1 MNNKAIVVKG
11 LKKAFKDIKVL
22 KDVNIE
28 VEKGM
33 IYSLLGS
40 NGAGKTT
47 TIKILTTLLKAD
59 AGSVFMQ
66 GIDVLHH
73 PNKIHSMISLTGQY
87 AAVDESLT
95 GMENLIIMGRLHHI
109 KDPKDRANELLRYF
123 DLVKA
128 KDRLVATYS
137 GGMRRKLDIAMS
149 LINEPSI
156 IFLDEPTT
164 GLDPQ
169 SRHAMW
175 EIIRELNANGVT
187 IFLTTQYLEEAEL
200 LADRIAI
207 LHDGRIIVQGTPDEL
222 KQLLPQGVI
231 EFRFHSVQD
240 LDLSMS
246 LLEDFPCTCNHD
258 ELSMTIISD
267 GSISHLS
274 KILNIMDA
282 NRIVIQEFIQKKP
295 SLEDVFL
302 TLINERE
309 AS

>member
-1 MNNKAIVVKG
+1 
-11 LKKAFKDIKVL
+11 
-22 KDVNIE
+22 
-28 VEKGM
+28 
-33 IYSLLGS
+33 
-40 NGAGKTT
+40 
-47 TIKILTTLLKAD
+47 
-59 AGSVFMQ
+59 
-66 GIDVLHH
+66 
-73 PNKIHSMISLTGQY
+73 
-87 AAVDESLT
+87 
-95 GMENLIIMGRLHHI
+95 
-109 KDPKDRANELLRYF
+109 
-123 DLVKA
+123 
-128 KDRLVATYS
+128 ATYS

-207 LHDGRIIVQGTPDEL
+207 LHDGRIMVQGTPDEL